1 MIHQLV
7 VNLVLIKWPNHIGNL
22 HLTKKEP
29 QNYPFNFFK
38 NNWNTTKKKNMSLP
52 PKIGMFSSNMVFLWC
67 LLLFPSLL
75 CTLQQVLYHLIKTNP
90 NTAISKSLKTKILY
104 YILYHID
111 LHQQLWSL
119 FQDTCTFWVI
129 IFIKSLRAQQ
139 KEPSICLLR
148 RGFISSVLEPLRS
161 IPSMPFPSVDRSWVK
176 FRITAPPKNDCSE
189 PSDLRNFRKFMTMT
203 WGLQGRKMLIC
214 FLTWF
219 LYLCW
224 T

>member
-7 VNLVLIKWPNHIGNL
+7 VNLVLIKWSNHMGNL

-52 PKIGMFSSNMVFLWC
+52 PKIGMFASNMVFLWC
-67 LLLFPSLL
+67 LLLFPSLF

-129 IFIKSLRAQQ
+129 IFIKSLRTQQ
-139 KEPSICLLR
+139 KTLNFSPLPRFYFL
-148 RGFISSVLEPLRS
+148 SSRTTAFHSFHAV
-161 IPSMPFPSVDRSWVK
+161 PSVDRSWVK

-189 PSDLRNFRKFMTMT
+189 PSDLRNFRKFMPMT

-214 FLTWF
+214 FLTTWF